1 MGGKQ
6 NTVVLLPGGH
16 GGSRTLSSL
25 SCEREGLSV
34 HIPFDSFPDYRLAES
49 CQEWADTLLLTRGQ
63 RFRSRTNPDRLFSGQ
78 EFTSCLEVRE
88 RPRGHGLQPG
98 RPPPSASPAGAC
110 RPGRRVPLAR
120 RPRAPGLS
128 RTQGITPSLPQL
140 RL

>member
-1 MGGKQ
+1 MNLANPKLGGRKQ
-6 NTVVLLPGGH
+6 DVFVLLSPR
-16 GGSRTLSSL
+16 RTWRESNSL
-25 SCEREGLSV
+25 LRSLCEAKGLQFYMSC
-34 HIPFDSFPDYRLAES
+34 DSFPDYRLAES

-63 RFRSRTNPDRLFSGQ
+63 RFRSRTNPDRLFSRQ

-98 RPPPSASPAGAC
+98 RLPPSASPAGAC

-128 RTQGITPSLPQL
+128 RT
-140 RL
+140 